1 METIIAHNV
10 NIVGSGEQH
19 IMLAH
24 GFGTDQ
30 SVWRY
35 LVPHLLDD
43 YRVVLFDQM
52 GAGSTNPDHY
62 DFRRTPPL
70 TAMLLTYWLSW
81 KHYKLNP
88 AFMLLTLFLLLLVLL
103 LPFIAL
109 ISSPSLSCS
118 VLPRGKEETFS
129 IFGTL
134 VYT

>member
-1 METIIAHNV
+1 MKEKIKIKMETIIAHNV

-35 LVPHLLDD
+35 LVPHLLHD

-62 DFRRTPPL
+62 DFRRYSTL
-70 TAMLLTYWLSW
+70 DG
-81 KHYKLNP
+81 H
-88 AFMLLTLFLLLLVLL
+88 AFDVLAILEALQIESCIYVAHSVSAAVGIIASIYRPDLFSKLVLL
-103 LPFIAL
+103 GA
-109 ISSPSLSCS
+109 SP
-118 VLPRGKEETFS
+118 R
-129 IFGTL
+129 
-134 VYT
+134 